1 MTKEELLEDVQI
13 GNIVKIYTESDETF
27 QGTII
32 DFGESGLKITLLNSN
47 KAKRIMYGRITEY
60 DIEVTEDIAPAV
72 TTTITEIANNVST
85 NKEVSTSETIVESD
99 VKTESEVK
107 IAAADIKTVVQFDRN
122 SLFDEIENEFDLETI
137 REDWVSR
144 LDSKQKNEYNRI
156 ADILNY
162 AKKIHEYKLE
172 GDRVKRAIAEYK
184 KLALDIMQ
192 MNVFIALIYHEF
204 NDVSTAVEYYRKG
217 GAYDVVFQLSLAY
230 GYGDLF
236 EKAILA
242 VEYNKEN
249 EFVVKWLCEYAVK
262 NNDFAVISHVINHCD
277 ISLGKALL
285 YWYIDKPELQML
297 PDKENLFSNANVIY
311 LKNLNAINTGN
322 SDAHIKTILSN
333 SVYSVDDKP
342 LSVTEE
348 IETVYKGIINYYKK
362 NGGYGT
368 IKNLDGGAIYF
379 YIKQVKDLE
388 LQRILATEANYKR
401 KVTYTRG
408 INFKGKIAADSIEL
422 DGVEDTVIV
431 ETGYEY
437 EGFFDDY
444 DVYENRGRIRSG
456 NKLFNFYFRE
466 IKDPLLYAE
475 IMSRPY
481 SVLELS
487 IKFNVRDHKSKKTKK
502 VSKIAC
508 DICGVK
514 EYSQQE
520 IDDFI
525 SQKYITRTEVNEW
538 LGVVPEKNVGNFR
551 AVDYE
556 PLRPIDSAVKEE
568 VVPRR
573 IVAQPSLSAHQ
584 HNESRTGEKK
594 AVSLLLDANV
604 TNPFSNLKRD
614 VSGKKYFKEAHRYMV
629 GRKNSNGE
637 TVGVDLEKAE
647 ELFIQAIRAMD
658 QINSSV
664 ANLVNIYIKQGGEYI
679 VKGLQLLEE
688 YGNLFPAEKL
698 TNLRIQLIDK
708 SGNVEALEQILISAI
723 PNCVKKN
730 TVWQYMV
737 KLAGIYY
744 KQQKWDDAIIWS
756 RKSLEYLDRN
766 KSKFAQ
772 YHLLR
777 INNMAKV
784 AGVFFK
790 QQNWNEA
797 IDQFEQILAYL
808 ERNKYE
814 VAQYQLLRGVNLR
827 SLIIAKYTAGY
838 KEEVI
843 AQAEQ
848 FLKNAP
854 DDPVIQSIV
863 DGSFETNKTKTIL
876 EDIEDIEL
884 QYEDDLFDMT
894 NSEMSL
900 YLSDRLQMVDLTST
914 FSKIAVV
921 YDKLQGGRFV
931 GNAEDSNKAVKYI
944 NDNLLRKNKRG
955 ISAEV
960 RSAIFIGIARIISD
974 SRENSNSGNGD
985 KVAVDEVKQYVAR
998 YARYSADVFVEK
1010 YAIVDSIRFLY
1021 IQALRYLGARD
1032 DGNIIAAVNMLIASF
1047 FVDSTKLPD
1056 ELHDMGNSVYKDEYY
1071 KMDCVSTKDLL
1082 IATFMLQERQDYVT
1096 SILKKIYN
1104 ETSLR
1109 LKAINSLNK
1118 MLGDEKNITEYYDF
1132 DAIWKKAKGVYY
1144 SNLEQLGKEI
1154 ADSVNEYHMSESIRI
1169 HIQRIEEILNAH
1181 LLWNQDELVIE
1192 NYLKLISL
1200 IGDTLEKYTVEEK
1213 IEGFRVAET
1222 EIAKLKSDIET
1233 SPTEFSYD
1241 YVCSKLDD
1249 LRFSI
1254 RERYDD
1260 LYQSSRP
1267 ECRIF
1272 LSNNSVYVNDK
1283 NAEIAITFR
1292 NSEDKQDADAV
1303 EIMLEGSSGAT
1314 FLRCDK
1320 KFTSIRSG
1328 EEQDYLA
1335 AFSLDDRVIS
1345 EGQFEITVS
1354 MQYRYRDSVENIT
1367 TTSISEILPVT
1378 ITDKDNYVR
1387 IENKYNRIIRGSGV
1401 DVKTP
1406 ELFKGRNELIESIC
1420 TSMSSSDGIMTK
1432 NRGIILWGQRRV
1444 GKNSVKDYL
1453 KEKIRSEYPDT
1464 YIIIELGSIGSCK
1477 SLRDV
1482 LTHIINTTETSLML
1496 DYEEL
1501 YMQLLDKGM
1510 QFQGYALENSESY
1523 MTDFSK
1529 FMRLFSGVLK
1539 KISSDEKNIPLYF
1552 IDEFSYLYEWI
1563 EKGLIDGKEFMRFWK
1578 SFIQDYGICSIII
1591 AQDNIPVWK
1600 ARYENEFACMNHDN
1614 EITYLDYQGAKELI
1628 CEPCQIEEDKM
1639 LFTPE
1644 AVKLIY
1650 DWTKGSAYLIVIF
1663 CKHVIDYLND
1673 NYTEKATKTIVQLVF
1688 EKKFIE
1694 RKEMFESDDFEPQIQ
1709 DVANVGQ
1716 EGDLINTLNEELLKE
1731 IASATITS
1739 PQARIDELRFFTE
1752 HGGQAQKIFD
1762 RLKERKII
1770 EVERNTYVSIS
1781 MPLLKF
1787 YLLREQSLLN
1797 KETLNKM
1804 IR

>member
-1 MTKEELLEDVQI
+1 MTKEELLEDVQV
-13 GNIVKIYTESDETF
+13 GDIVKIYTESDETF
-27 QGTII
+27 EGKVM
-32 DFGESGLKITLLNSN
+32 DLGESGLKITLLNLN
-47 KAKRIMYGRITEY
+47 RAKRIMYGRITEY
-60 DIEVTEDIAPAV
+60 DIEDAEDY
-72 TTTITEIANNVST
+72 VSVNT
-85 NKEVSTSETIVESD
+85 VADNSERTKESET
-99 VKTESEVK
+99 VKENDEK
-107 IAAADIKTVVQFDRN
+107 QDNIIAAVKYAETKEAIQFDRKEIFN
-122 SLFDEIENEFDLETI
+122 DLDTDFDFTAI
-137 REDWVSR
+137 RQEWVSKLNSR
-144 LDSKQKNEYNRI
+144 QKNEYNRI
-156 ADILNY
+156 DDILNY
-162 AKKIHEYKLE
+162 AKKVNEYKLDS
-172 GDRVKRAIAEYK
+172 DRVRRAIAEYK
-184 KLALDIMQ
+184 KLTSDIAS

-204 NDVSTAVEYYRKG
+204 NDVSTAVEYYHKG
-217 GAYDVVFQLSLAY
+217 GAYDLEFQLSLVY
-230 GYGDLF
+230 GFGDLF

-249 EFVVKWLCEYAVK
+249 ALVVKWLSEYAVN
-262 NNDFAVISHVINHCD
+262 NNDFAVLSHVINHCNVY
-277 ISLGKALL
+277 LGKALVF
-285 YWYIDKPELQML
+285 WYIDKPEFQKI
-297 PDKENLFSNANVIY
+297 PNKDDLFSKANIIY
-311 LKNLNAINTGN
+311 LKNLNTLNVENNDT
-322 SDAHIKTILSN
+322 HIKTILSN
-333 SVYSVDDKP
+333 VADSVDTSQNTVVDEKD
-342 LSVTEE
+342 
-348 IETVYKGIINYYKK
+348 TVYKGIISFYNKDGG
-362 NGGYGT
+362 NGM
-368 IKNLDGGAIYF
+368 IKNLDGGSIYF

-388 LQRILATEANYKR
+388 LQRILSTEVNYRR

-408 INFKGKIAADSIEL
+408 INFRGEIAADLIEL
-422 DGVEDTVIV
+422 DEAEDGVVV
-431 ETGYEY
+431 EKEYEY

-456 NKLFNFYFRE
+456 NKVFNFGFDA

-481 SVLELS
+481 SVLDVT
-487 IKFNVRDHKSKKTKK
+487 IKFNARNYKSKKTKK
-502 VSKIAC
+502 QSKIAY

-520 IDDFI
+520 IEDFI
-525 SQKYITRTEVNEW
+525 SQKDITRVEVNEW
-538 LGVVPEKNVGNFR
+538 LGVVSEKNVGYFR

-556 PLRPIDSAVKEE
+556 PLRAIDSVAQAD
-568 VVPRR
+568 VVPRNGT
-573 IVAQPSLSAHQ
+573 Q
-584 HNESRTGEKK
+584 HILNAARHVESRNGEKK
-594 AVSLLLDANV
+594 AVSLLLDFNAS
-604 TNPFSNLKRD
+604 NPFSDLKRD
-614 VSGKKYFKEAHRYMV
+614 VSGKKYFQDAHRYMV
-629 GRKNSNGE
+629 GRKNSRGE
-637 TVGVDLEKAE
+637 IIGVDLDKAE

-658 QINSSV
+658 QTNSSI
-664 ANLVNIYIKQGGEYI
+664 ANLVNIYIKQGGDYI
-679 VKGLQLLEE
+679 VKGLQLLEV
-688 YGNLFPAEKL
+688 YGYLFPTEKL

-708 SGNVEALEQILISAI
+708 SGNIDALEQILLSAI

-730 TVWQYMV
+730 TVWQYMA
-737 KLAGIYY
+737 KLAGLYY
-744 KQQKWDDAIIWS
+744 KQQKWDEAIEWFE
-756 RKSLEYLDRN
+756 KSLAYLDRN
-766 KSKFAQ
+766 KADFS
-772 YHLLR
+772 
-777 INNMAKV
+777 
-784 AGVFFK
+784 
-790 QQNWNEA
+790 
-797 IDQFEQILAYL
+797 
-808 ERNKYE
+808 
-814 VAQYQLLRGVNLR
+814 QYQLLHNNNMKQ
-827 SLIIAKYTAGY
+827 LIIVKYTAGNRN
-838 KEEVI
+838 EAV
-843 AQAEQ
+843 AQAEL
-848 FLKNAP
+848 FLKKAP
-854 DDPVIQSIV
+854 DDLVVKSIV
-863 DGSFETNKTKTIL
+863 EGTFGTSETKTI
-876 EDIEDIEL
+876 DIDDIEL

-900 YLSDRLQMVDLTST
+900 YLNDKLQMVDLTST
-914 FSKIAVV
+914 FSKIAIV
-921 YDKLQGGRFV
+921 YDKLQGGRYI

-1010 YAIVDSIRFLY
+1010 YATVDSIRFLY

-1032 DGNIIAAVNMLIASF
+1032 DGNIIAAVNMLVASF

-1071 KMDCVSTKDLL
+1071 RMNCVSTKDLL
-1082 IATFMLQERQDYVT
+1082 IATFMLQERQGYVT
-1096 SILKKIYN
+1096 SILKKIYS
-1104 ETSLR
+1104 EASLR
-1109 LKAINSLNK
+1109 IRIIKSLNS
-1118 MLGDEKNITEYYDF
+1118 MLDSDKNITEYYDF

-1144 SNLEQLGKEI
+1144 SNLEQLGKEV
-1154 ADSVNEYHMSESIRI
+1154 ADSINEYHMAESIRI
-1169 HIQRIEEILNAH
+1169 HIQRIEEILNAR
-1181 LLWNQDELVIE
+1181 LLWNQDELIIE
-1192 NYLKLISL
+1192 NYLQLITL
-1200 IGDTLEKYTVEEK
+1200 IRDTLEKYTVEEK
-1213 IEGFRVAET
+1213 IEGFRIAET
-1222 EIAKLKSDIET
+1222 EIAKLKADIET

-1241 YVCSKLDD
+1241 YIYSKLDD

-1267 ECRIF
+1267 ECNIF

-1283 NAEIAITFR
+1283 IAEIAITFR

-1303 EIMLEGSSGAT
+1303 EITLEGSVGAI

-1335 AFSLDDRVIS
+1335 AFSLDEKVIS
-1345 EGQFEITVS
+1345 EGQFEIVVS
-1354 MQYRYRDSVENIT
+1354 MQYRYRDSVENIN

-1378 ITDKDNYVR
+1378 ITDKENYVR

-1406 ELFKGRNELIESIC
+1406 ELFKGRNELIDSIC
-1420 TSMSSSDGIMTK
+1420 ASMYSSDGIMTK

-1453 KEKIRSEYPDT
+1453 KEKIRSAYPDA
-1464 YIIIELGSIGSCK
+1464 YIIIELGSIGKCRN
-1477 SLRDV
+1477 LRDV
-1482 LTHIINTTETSLML
+1482 LITIINKTEDALMQ
-1496 DYEEL
+1496 DYEEIYEEL
-1501 YMQLLDKGM
+1501 IEAGM
-1510 QFQGYALENSESY
+1510 EFSGYSLENTESY
-1523 MTDFSK
+1523 MPEFSR
-1529 FMRLFSGVLK
+1529 FMDRLSAKLK
-1539 KISSDEKNIPLYF
+1539 KISEDEKNIPLFF

-1563 EKGLIDGKEFMRFWK
+1563 EKGEIDGKQFMRFWK

-1600 ARYENEFACMNHDN
+1600 SRYENEFACMNHDN
-1614 EITYLDYQGAKELI
+1614 EITYLDYEGAKELI
-1628 CEPCQIEEDKM
+1628 CEPCQVENKM
-1639 LFTPE
+1639 LYTPE

-1688 EKKFIE
+1688 EKEFIE

-1716 EGDLINTLNEELLKE
+1716 EGDLVNTLNAELLKE

-1739 PQARIDELRFFTE
+1739 PQVRIDELHFFAKFSD
-1752 HGGQAQKIFD
+1752 QAQKIFV

-1770 EVERNTYVSIS
+1770 EVERDTYVSIS

-1787 YLLREQSLLN
+1787 YLLREQSLLD

>member
-13 GNIVKIYTESDETF
+13 GDRVKIYTESDETF
-27 QGTII
+27 EGKII
-32 DFGESGLKITLLNSN
+32 DFGETGLKIALLNSN
-47 KAKRIMYGRITEY
+47 KSKRIMYGRITEY
-60 DIEVTEDIAPAV
+60 DIEDAEDISSVITNTIVGIANGVTENKDVINGEPVAESNKRIEASTAV
-72 TTTITEIANNVST
+72 GVTDTKA
-85 NKEVSTSETIVESD
+85 
-99 VKTESEVK
+99 
-107 IAAADIKTVVQFDRN
+107 VVQFDR
-122 SLFDEIENEFDLETI
+122 SKIFGDVENEFDFDAI
-137 REDWVSR
+137 REEGVSR
-144 LDSKQKNEYNRI
+144 LDSKQKSEYNRI
-156 ADILNY
+156 VDVLNY
-162 AKKIHEYKLE
+162 AKKVNEYKLE

-184 KLALDIMQ
+184 KLASDIIS

-204 NDVSTAVEYYRKG
+204 NDVSTAVEYYHKG
-217 GAYDVVFQLSLAY
+217 GAYDVVFQLSLIY

-242 VEYNKEN
+242 VEHNKEN
-249 EFVVKWLCEYAVK
+249 EIVVKWLCEYAVK
-262 NNDFAVISHVINHCD
+262 NNDFAILSHVINHCE
-277 ISLGKALL
+277 IYLGKALL
-285 YWYIDKPELQML
+285 YWYIDKPEFQML
-297 PDKENLFSNANVIY
+297 PDKEDLFSNANVIY
-311 LKNLNAINTGN
+311 LKNLNAVNIGDN
-322 SDAHIKTILSN
+322 DAHIKTILSN
-333 SVYSVDDKP
+333 AAFSAEENA
-342 LSVTEE
+342 LSAVEE
-348 IETVYKGIINYYKK
+348 SEIVYKGIISFYNK
-362 NGGYGT
+362 NGGNGM
-368 IKNLDGGAIYF
+368 IKNLDGGSIYF

-408 INFKGKIAADSIEL
+408 INFKGEIAADSIEL
-422 DGVEDTVIV
+422 DGIDDSVV
-431 ETGYEY
+431 ETDYEY

-456 NKLFNFYFRE
+456 NKQFNFVFE
-466 IKDPLLYAE
+466 AIKDPLLYAE
-475 IMSRPY
+475 MMSRPY

-487 IKFNVRDHKSKKTKK
+487 IKFNARDHKSKKTKK
-502 VSKIAC
+502 ASKIAY

-514 EYSQQE
+514 EYSKQE
-520 IDDFI
+520 IEDFI
-525 SQKYITRTEVNEW
+525 SQKYITRAEVNEW
-538 LGVVPEKNVGNFR
+538 LGVVSEKNVGYFR

-556 PLRPIDSAVKEE
+556 PLRPIDSAVQKE
-568 VVPRR
+568 VAPRR
-573 IVAQPSLSAHQ
+573 VVAQPTLNVNQ
-584 HNESRTGEKK
+584 RNESRIGEKM
-594 AVSLLLDANV
+594 AVSLLMDANAI
-604 TNPFSNLKRD
+604 NPFSDLKRD
-614 VSGKKYFKEAHRYMV
+614 VSGKKYFQDAHRYMV
-629 GRKNSNGE
+629 GRKNSSGE
-637 TVGVDLEKAE
+637 IIGVDLEKAE

-658 QINSSV
+658 QTNSSV
-664 ANLVNIYIKQGGEYI
+664 ANLVNIYIKQGGDYI

-688 YGNLFPAEKL
+688 YGYLFPAEKL

-708 SGNVEALEQILISAI
+708 SGIIEALEQILLSAI

-744 KQQKWDDAIIWS
+744 KQQKWDDAIAWS
-756 RKSLEYLDRN
+756 KKSLEYLDRN
-766 KSKFAQ
+766 KSEFTQ

-784 AGVFFK
+784 AGVYFK
-790 QQNWNEA
+790 QQKWNEA
-797 IDQFEQILAYL
+797 IEQFEQILSYL
-808 ERNKYE
+808 ERNKYG
-814 VAQYQLLRGVNLR
+814 VAQYQLLRGINLR
-827 SLIIAKYTAGY
+827 SLIIAKYTAGD
-838 KEEVI
+838 KEEAV
-843 AQAEQ
+843 AQAEL

-854 DDPVIQSIV
+854 DDSVIKSIV
-863 DGSFETNKTKTIL
+863 EGSFETNKTKTIL

-914 FSKIAVV
+914 FSKIAIV
-921 YDKLQGGRFV
+921 YEKLQGGRFV

-955 ISAEV
+955 ISVEV

-998 YARYSADVFVEK
+998 YARYSGDVFVEK
-1010 YAIVDSIRFLY
+1010 YATVDSIRFLY

-1071 KMDCVSTKDLL
+1071 KMNCVSTKDLL

-1109 LKAINSLNK
+1109 LKVINSLNK
-1118 MLGDEKNITEYYDF
+1118 MLGSEKNITEYYDF

-1144 SNLEQLGKEI
+1144 SNLEQLGKEV
-1154 ADSVNEYHMSESIRI
+1154 ADSINEYHMTESIRI
-1169 HIQRIEEILNAH
+1169 HVQRIEEILNAR

-1213 IEGFRVAET
+1213 IEGFRVTET
-1222 EIAKLKSDIET
+1222 EIAKLKSEIET

-1241 YVCSKLDD
+1241 YVYSKLDD

-1254 RERYDD
+1254 RERFDD

-1283 NAEIAITFR
+1283 TAEIAITFR
-1292 NSEDKQDADAV
+1292 NSDNKQDADAV

-1378 ITDKDNYVR
+1378 ITDKENYVR

-1406 ELFKGRNELIESIC
+1406 ELFKGRNELINSIC
-1420 TSMSSSDGIMTK
+1420 ASMSSSDGIMTK

-1453 KEKIRSEYPDT
+1453 KEKIRLEYPDA
-1464 YIIIELGSIGSCK
+1464 YIIIELGSIGKCRN
-1477 SLRDV
+1477 LRDV
-1482 LTHIINTTETSLML
+1482 LITIINKTEDALMQ
-1496 DYEEL
+1496 DYEEIYEKL
-1501 YMQLLDKGM
+1501 IEAGM
-1510 QFQGYALENSESY
+1510 EFTGYALENTESY
-1523 MTDFSK
+1523 MPEFSR
-1529 FMRLFSGVLK
+1529 FMDRLSARLK
-1539 KISSDEKNIPLYF
+1539 KISEDEKNIPLFF

-1563 EKGLIDGKEFMRFWK
+1563 EKGEIDGKQFMRFWK

-1600 ARYENEFACMNHDN
+1600 SRYENEFACMNHDN
-1614 EITYLDYQGAKELI
+1614 EITYLDYEGAKELI
-1628 CEPCQIEEDKM
+1628 CEPCQVENKM
-1639 LFTPE
+1639 LYTPE

-1673 NYTEKATKTIVQLVF
+1673 NYTEKATKTIIQLVF
-1688 EKKFIE
+1688 EKEFIE

-1716 EGDLINTLNEELLKE
+1716 EGDLINNLNEELLKE

-1739 PQARIDELRFFTE
+1739 PQARIDELRFFTKR
-1752 HGGQAQKIFD
+1752 GDQAQRIFV

-1770 EVERNTYVSIS
+1770 EVERDTYVSIS

-1787 YLLREQSLLN
+1787 YLLREQSLLD

>member
-13 GNIVKIYTESDETF
+13 GDIVKIYTESDETF
-27 QGTII
+27 EGRIM
-32 DFGESGLKITLLNSN
+32 DFGESGLKMALLDSN
-47 KAKRIMYGRITEY
+47 KSKRIMYGRITEY
-60 DIEVTEDIAPAV
+60 DVEDGEDIASAI
-72 TTTITEIANNVST
+72 TSTIVDISNNVSVDNVVT
-85 NKEVSTSETIVESD
+85 ESDSAVKSD
-99 VKTESEVK
+99 VKVEDGGAVK
-107 IAAADIKTVVQFDRN
+107 SVDVKKIVLFDRN
-122 SLFDEIENEFDLETI
+122 SIFDDVENGFNLEAI
-137 REDWVSR
+137 REEWVSR
-144 LDSKQKNEYNRI
+144 LELKQKNEYNRI
-156 ADILNY
+156 EDILNY
-162 AKKIHEYKLE
+162 AKKVNEYKLE
-172 GDRVKRAIAEYK
+172 GDRVRCAMAEYK
-184 KLALDIMQ
+184 KLSSEVIS

-204 NDVSTAVEYYRKG
+204 NDVSTAVDYYQKG
-217 GAYDVVFQLSLAY
+217 GAYDVVFQLSLMY
-230 GYGDLF
+230 GYSELF

-242 VEYNKEN
+242 IEHNKEN
-249 EFVVKWLCEYAVK
+249 VIVVKWLCEYAVK
-262 NNDFAVISHVINHCD
+262 NNDFAVLSHIINHCD
-277 ISLGKALL
+277 NYLGKALL
-285 YWYIDKPELQML
+285 YWYVDKPELQML
-297 PDKENLFSNANVIY
+297 PDKEDLFSNANVIY
-311 LKNLNAINTGN
+311 LKNLNSVNTDDN
-322 SDAHIKTILSN
+322 DTHIKTILTNAGS
-333 SVYSVDDKP
+333 SAKEKAISAV
-342 LSVTEE
+342 EE
-348 IETVYKGIINYYKK
+348 SEIVYKGIISFYNK
-362 NGGYGT
+362 NGGNGM
-368 IKNLDGGAIYF
+368 IKNLDGSSIYF
-379 YIKQVKDLE
+379 YIKQVKDIE

-408 INFKGKIAADSIEL
+408 INFKGEIAADSIEM
-422 DGVEDTVIV
+422 DGIEDNVIAEV
-431 ETGYEY
+431 DYEY

-444 DVYENRGRIRSG
+444 DMYKNRGRIRSG
-456 NKLFNFYFRE
+456 NKLFNFVFE
-466 IKDPLLYAE
+466 AINDPLLYAE
-475 IMSRPY
+475 IMSRPD
-481 SVLELS
+481 SVLKLS
-487 IKFNVRDHKSKKTKK
+487 IKFNARDYKSKKTKK
-502 VSKIAC
+502 ASKIAY

-525 SQKYITRTEVNEW
+525 SQKYITRAEVNEW
-538 LGVVPEKNVGNFR
+538 LGVVPEKNGEYFR

-556 PLRPIDSAVKEE
+556 PLRPIESAAQEV

-573 IVAQPSLSAHQ
+573 VVAQPTLNAH
-584 HNESRTGEKK
+584 HRNESRAGEKM
-594 AVSLLLDANV
+594 AVSLLLDVHAA
-604 TNPFSNLKRD
+604 NPFSYLKRD
-614 VSGKKYFKEAHRYMV
+614 VSGKKYFQDAHRYMV
-629 GRKNSNGE
+629 GRKNSSGE
-637 TVGVDLEKAE
+637 IIGVDLEKAE

-658 QINSSV
+658 QTNSSV
-664 ANLVNIYIKQGGEYI
+664 ANLVNIYIKQGGDYI
-679 VKGLQLLEE
+679 AKGLQLLEE
-688 YGNLFPAEKL
+688 YGYLFPAEKL

-708 SGNVEALEQILISAI
+708 SGNVEALEQILLSAI
-723 PNCVKKN
+723 PNCAKKN

-744 KQQKWDDAIIWS
+744 KQQKWDDAITWS

-766 KSKFAQ
+766 KSEFAQ

-784 AGVFFK
+784 AGVYFK
-790 QQNWNEA
+790 QQKWNEA
-797 IDQFEQILAYL
+797 IDWFEQILSYL

-814 VAQYQLLRGVNLR
+814 VAQYQLLRGSNLR
-827 SLIIAKYTAGY
+827 SLIIARYTAGF
-838 KEEVI
+838 KEEAV

-848 FLKNAP
+848 FLKNVP
-854 DDPVIQSIV
+854 DDSVIRSIV
-863 DGSFETNKTKTIL
+863 EGNFETNKTKTIL

-884 QYEDDLFDMT
+884 QYEDDLFDMA

-900 YLSDRLQMVDLTST
+900 YLSDKLQMVDLTST
-914 FSKIAVV
+914 FSKIAIV

-944 NDNLLRKNKRG
+944 NDILLRKNKRG

-1010 YAIVDSIRFLY
+1010 YATVDSIRFLY
-1021 IQALRYLGARD
+1021 IQALRYLGAGD

-1056 ELHDMGNSVYKDEYY
+1056 ELHDMGKSVYKDEYY
-1071 KMDCVSTKDLL
+1071 KIDCVSTKDLL
-1082 IATFMLQERQDYVT
+1082 IATFMLHERQDYVT
-1096 SILKKIYN
+1096 SFLKKIYN

-1109 LKAINSLNK
+1109 LKVINSLNK
-1118 MLGDEKNITEYYDF
+1118 MLGSEKNISEYYDF
-1132 DAIWKKAKGVYY
+1132 DAIWKKAKGIYY
-1144 SNLEQLGKEI
+1144 SNLEQLGKEV
-1154 ADSVNEYHMSESIRI
+1154 ADLINEYHMAESIRI
-1169 HIQRIEEILNAH
+1169 HVQRIEEILKTR

-1213 IEGFRVAET
+1213 IEGFRVVEA

-1241 YVCSKLDD
+1241 YVYSKLDD

-1272 LSNNSVYVNDK
+1272 LSNNSVCVNDK
-1283 NAEIAITFR
+1283 TAEIYITFR
-1292 NSEDKQDADAV
+1292 NSDDKQDADAV

-1335 AFSLDDRVIS
+1335 VFSLDDRVIL

-1378 ITDKDNYVR
+1378 ITDKENYVK

-1406 ELFKGRNELIESIC
+1406 ELFKGRNELIDSIC

-1453 KEKIRSEYPDT
+1453 KEKIRSEYPDA
-1464 YIIIELGSIGSCK
+1464 YIIIELGSIGKCRN
-1477 SLRDV
+1477 LRDV
-1482 LTHIINTTETSLML
+1482 LITIINKTEDALMQ
-1496 DYEEL
+1496 DYEDL
-1501 YMQLLDKGM
+1501 YEKLIENGLE
-1510 QFQGYALENSESY
+1510 FSGYLLENNDSY
-1523 MTDFSK
+1523 MPEFSR
-1529 FMRLFSGVLK
+1529 FMDRLSGKLK
-1539 KISSDEKNIPLYF
+1539 KISEEEKNIPLFF

-1563 EKGLIDGKEFMRFWK
+1563 EKGELDGKQFMRFWK

-1600 ARYENEFACMNHDN
+1600 SRYENEFACMNHDN
-1614 EITYLDYQGAKELI
+1614 EITYLDYEGAKELI
-1628 CEPCQIEEDKM
+1628 YEPCQIKNKI
-1639 LFTPE
+1639 LYTPE

-1673 NYTEKATKTIVQLVF
+1673 NYTVKATKTIVQLVF
-1688 EKKFIE
+1688 EKEFIE

-1716 EGDLINTLNEELLKE
+1716 EGDEVNKLNAELLRE
-1731 IASATITS
+1731 VASETITS
-1739 PQARIDELRFFTE
+1739 PQVRIDELIFFSKY
-1752 HGGQAQKIFD
+1752 GDQAQKIFV

-1770 EVERNTYVSIS
+1770 EVERDTYVSIS

-1787 YLLREQSLLN
+1787 YLLREQSLLD

>member
-162 AKKIHEYKLE
+162 AKKVHEYKLE

-333 SVYSVDDKP
+333 SVSSVDEKP

-348 IETVYKGIINYYKK
+348 IETVYKGIITFYNK
-362 NGGYGT
+362 NGGNGM
-368 IKNLDGGAIYF
+368 IKNLDGGGIYF

-456 NKLFNFYFRE
+456 NKLFNFVFE
-466 IKDPLLYAE
+466 AIKDPLLYAE

-487 IKFNVRDHKSKKTKK
+487 IKFNARDHKSKKTKK
-502 VSKIAC
+502 VSKIAY

-538 LGVVPEKNVGNFR
+538 LGVVPEKNVGYFR

-573 IVAQPSLSAHQ
+573 IVAQPSLNAHQ

-614 VSGKKYFKEAHRYMV
+614 VSGKKYFQEAHRYMV

-688 YGNLFPAEKL
+688 YGYLFPAEKL
-698 TNLRIQLIDK
+698 TNLRIQLVDK
-708 SGNVEALEQILISAI
+708 SGNIDALEQILISAI

-730 TVWQYMV
+730 TVWQYMA
-737 KLAGIYY
+737 KLAGLYY
-744 KQQKWDDAIIWS
+744 KQHKWD
-756 RKSLEYLDRN
+756 
-766 KSKFAQ
+766 
-772 YHLLR
+772 
-777 INNMAKV
+777 
-784 AGVFFK
+784 
-790 QQNWNEA
+790 EA
-797 IDQFEQILAYL
+797 IDWFERSLIYL
-808 ERNKYE
+808 DKNKSE
-814 VAQYQLLRGVNLR
+814 FSQYQLLRNNNLR
-827 SLIIAKYTAGY
+827 PLIIAKYTAG
-838 KEEVI
+838 KKQDAI
-843 AQAEQ
+843 TQAEV
-848 FLKNAP
+848 FLKNVP
-854 DDPVIQSIV
+854 EDTIIKSIV
-863 DGSFETNKTKTIL
+863 EGTFGTTETKTAL

-884 QYEDDLFDMT
+884 QHEDDLFDT
-894 NSEMSL
+894 VNSEMSL
-900 YLSDRLQMVDLTST
+900 YLSDQLKMVDLSST
-914 FSKIAVV
+914 FGKVSIV
-921 YDKLQGGRFV
+921 YEKLQNGRYV
-931 GNAEDSNKAVKYI
+931 GNADDSNKAVKYI
-944 NDNLLRKNKRG
+944 NDNLLRKRLRG
-955 ISAEV
+955 ISTES

-974 SRENSNSGNGD
+974 SRENSSALNED
-985 KVAVDEVKQYVAR
+985 KVAADEVKRYVAR
-998 YARYSADVFVEK
+998 YARYSADALIEK
-1010 YAIVDSIRFLY
+1010 FATVDSARFLY
-1021 IQALRYLGARD
+1021 IQALRYLVSGD
-1032 DGNIIAAVNMLIASF
+1032 DGNINASINMLIASF
-1047 FVDSTKLPD
+1047 FMDSKKLLD
-1056 ELHDMGNSVYKDEYY
+1056 ELHEVGNSGYKDDYY
-1071 KMDCVSTKDLL
+1071 KMNCVSTKDLL
-1082 IATFMLQERQDYVT
+1082 IATFMLQDRQDYVS
-1096 SILKKIYN
+1096 SILRKIYD
-1104 ETSLR
+1104 EASLR
-1109 LKAINSLNK
+1109 LRVISSLNK
-1118 MLGDEKNITEYYDF
+1118 MLDSEKNVTGYYDF

-1169 HIQRIEEILNAH
+1169 HIQRIEEIFNAR

-1260 LYQSSRP
+1260 LYKSSRP

-1453 KEKIRSEYPDT
+1453 KEKIRSEYPDA